1 MTTYGLTAFGFWR
14 KPLERIVAELEEDLR
29 SELGEE
35 LNTKSGPMHQFIG
48 TFASPLSEQWE
59 LLELAAASIDRGA
72 AEGAL
77 LDALGALTGTAR
89 DAARPSSV
97 TLTLTLSGACTVPAG
112 SVVSRASDPTVRFV
126 TTASVTVGAAGTETV
141 AAESESDGE
150 IEAPA
155 GTLTVI
161 ESPVSGWASVTN
173 ASDATLG
180 AAEES
185 DEDYRARQVAELE
198 ASGAGTI
205 DTIRARVQ
213 RVDGVIDV
221 LGYENRTEVTDGDGR
236 PPYSFEIVVWDGSPA
251 AADSDDIAAAIWAT
265 QPATGRSFGST
276 SVTVADE
283 AGGSQT
289 VLFSRV
295 TKRNAYL
302 EVQLTASTALGW
314 TSGLSDTIKS
324 ALATWG
330 DSNLG
335 VGDDVVMSL
344 LSRAVHDTS
353 DSILNVTAVLTG
365 WTASPL
371 TAADLTVGERE
382 VADIDTARIT
392 VTVTVVP

>member
-14 KPLERIVAELEEDLR
+14 KPLERIVVELEEDLR

-48 TFASPLSEQWE
+48 TFASPLAEQWE
-59 LLELAAASIDRGA
+59 LLELASASIDRGA

-89 DAARPSSV
+89 DAARPSTV
-97 TLTLTLSGACTVPAG
+97 TLTLTLSAACTVPAG
-112 SVVSRASDPTVRFV
+112 SVVSRAGDATVRFV
-126 TTASVTVGAAGTETV
+126 TLTDVVVGAAGTEIVT
-141 AAESESDGE
+141 AESESDGA

-173 ASDATLG
+173 AADATLG
-180 AAEES
+180 SAEET
-185 DEDYRARQVAELE
+185 DEAYRVRQVAELE
-198 ASGAGTI
+198 ASGAGTV
-205 DTIRARVQ
+205 DTIRARVL
-213 RVDGVIDV
+213 RVDGVLDV
-221 LGYENRTEVTDGDGR
+221 LGYENRTDAPDGAGR
-236 PPYSFEIVVWDGSPA
+236 PAYSFEIVVWDGSPA
-251 AADSDDIAAAIWAT
+251 AASDDDIGAAIWET
-265 QPATGRSFGST
+265 QPATARSYGAT

-302 EVQLTASTALGW
+302 EVQITASTALGW
-314 TSGLSDTIKS
+314 TSGVADTVKS

-330 DSNLG
+330 DANLG
-335 VGDDVVMSL
+335 VGDDVVRSL
-344 LSRAVHDTS
+344 LSRVVHDTS
-353 DSILNVTAVLTG
+353 TSITNVSAVLTG

-371 TAADLTVGERE
+371 SAADLTVGERE
-382 VADIDTARIT
+382 VADIDTARIV